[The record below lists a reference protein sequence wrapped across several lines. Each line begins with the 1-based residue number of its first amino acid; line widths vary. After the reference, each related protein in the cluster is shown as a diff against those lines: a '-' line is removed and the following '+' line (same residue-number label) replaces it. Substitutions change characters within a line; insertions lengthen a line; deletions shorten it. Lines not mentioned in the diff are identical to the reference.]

1 MGIFGELADKGL
13 CGCSQVVA
21 VCERKWGHSGAYA
34 GPEAEIARF
43 AEWYHGRRYHEA
55 IGNVTPDDVYY
66 GWRAKIVAKRTG
78 LKRGTVLERRQYNST
93 ITPGAEIVSQLRDLS
108 VSFLLTT
115 YTVAV
120 SPNISNRP
128 ASGGHDPS
136 HSCNSSSPMPLR
148 ESYMIV
154 PSR

>member
-1 MGIFGELADKGL
+1 MGPF
-13 CGCSQVVA
+13 
-21 VCERKWGHSGAYA
+21 RGASCA
-34 GPEAEIARF
+34 HWLEAEITRF
-43 AEWYHGRRYHEA
+43 VEWYNTRRYHEA

-66 GWRAKIVAKRTG
+66 DRRENILAKRAQ
-78 LKRGTVLERRQYNST
+78 LKRRTVLGRKEYNST
-93 ITPGAEIVSQLRDLS
+93 MTPGVEIVSCLRDLS
-108 VSFLLTT
+108 VSFLLKT

-148 ESYMIV
+148 ESYMIAL
-154 PSR
+154 SR